1 MMFRERILSQINV
14 ILQSV
19 ESIVSQLQEVR
30 QYPNDEEQLW
40 WDCQHVQLQC
50 QSISQE
56 DYHENCSYFE
66 TSSEINNNIEDEEAR
81 CAVSDLGP
89 LCSVHE
95 DEEHAEVYH
104 ALLRAFVEADP
115 EQGGVVTH
123 QSFAHLLD
131 TAANVLAAH
140 EDCAYILEDEDAMQA
155 MFEAVNLSRSGLIS

>member
-56 DYHENCSYFE
+56 DYHENCSYLE

-81 CAVSDLGP
+81 CAVSDNLGP
-89 LCSVHE
+89 LCSFTRMKNTLKSTTRFCV
-95 DEEHAEVYH
+95 
-104 ALLRAFVEADP
+104 P
-115 EQGGVVTH
+115 
-123 QSFAHLLD
+123 
-131 TAANVLAAH
+131 
-140 EDCAYILEDEDAMQA
+140 
-155 MFEAVNLSRSGLIS
+155 LSRPTPSKVVW